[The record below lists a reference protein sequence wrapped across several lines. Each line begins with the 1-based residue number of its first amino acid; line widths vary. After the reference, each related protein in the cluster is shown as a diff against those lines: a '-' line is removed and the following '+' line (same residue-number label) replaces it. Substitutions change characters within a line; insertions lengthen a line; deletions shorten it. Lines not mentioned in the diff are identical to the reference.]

1 MKTKFTLI
9 ASMLVFFFGVNAQ
22 QLSNPG
28 FETWTDPK
36 NPDGWTTFASLV
48 GAPIGLATK
57 DTADKVQ
64 GTASVKI
71 KTDSIQAGP
80 QGTILL
86 AEVVSLGTGQYAPPS
101 INFTPVYFPFRPD
114 TLFFAYKYTTLAPDT
129 AFLSIE
135 AKNGATS
142 LINGGLPLP
151 FTSQWNLIFIPI
163 TGNYANAS
171 SPDSMLLQF
180 TSSIGAGKAGSSL
193 NVDAVRFG
201 YVNLPSFIDDIRN
214 DIKVSVFPNP
224 SNNVVNIEMSEAVS
238 NATVMVYDMNGRVM
252 THEFMTGSNHQLNV
266 NNWATGL
273 YTYVVLSGDKAVSK
287 GRLSVSQ

>member
-1 MKTKFTLI
+1 MKTKFTLL
-9 ASMLVFFFGVNAQ
+9 ASLVVFFFGVNAQ

-36 NPDGWTTFASLV
+36 NPDGWVTFASLV
-48 GAPIGLATK
+48 GQPIGLVTK

-64 GTASVKI
+64 GSASVKI

-80 QGTILL
+80 QGKILL
-86 AEVVSLGTGQYAPPS
+86 PEVVSLGTGQYAPPA
-101 INFTPVYFPFRPD
+101 INFNPVFFPFRPD
-114 TLFFAYKYTTLAPDT
+114 TLFFAYKYVATADT
-129 AFLSIE
+129 AFLSIV

-151 FTSQWNLIFIPI
+151 VAAQWNLIFIPI

-180 TSSIGAGKAGSSL
+180 TSSIGNGKAGSTL
-193 NVDAVRFG
+193 NVDAIRFG
-201 YVNLPSFIDDIRN
+201 YVNLPSFIEDIRN

-252 THEFMTGSNHQLNV
+252 THEFMTGNAHQLSV
-266 NNWATGL
+266 NNWASGL

>member
-1 MKTKFTLI
+1 
-9 ASMLVFFFGVNAQ
+9 
-22 QLSNPG
+22 
-28 FETWTDPK
+28 
-36 NPDGWTTFASLV
+36 
-48 GAPIGLATK
+48 
-57 DTADKVQ
+57 
-64 GTASVKI
+64 
-71 KTDSIQAGP
+71 
-80 QGTILL
+80 
-86 AEVVSLGTGQYAPPS
+86 
-101 INFTPVYFPFRPD
+101 
-114 TLFFAYKYTTLAPDT
+114 LFFAYKYVATADT
-129 AFLSIE
+129 AFLSIV

-151 FTSQWNLIFIPI
+151 VAAQWNLIFIPI

-180 TSSIGAGKAGSSL
+180 TSSIGNGKAGSTL
-193 NVDAVRFG
+193 NVDAIRFG
-201 YVNLPSFIDDIRN
+201 YVNLPSFIEDIRN

-252 THEFMTGSNHQLNV
+252 THEFMTGNAHQLSV